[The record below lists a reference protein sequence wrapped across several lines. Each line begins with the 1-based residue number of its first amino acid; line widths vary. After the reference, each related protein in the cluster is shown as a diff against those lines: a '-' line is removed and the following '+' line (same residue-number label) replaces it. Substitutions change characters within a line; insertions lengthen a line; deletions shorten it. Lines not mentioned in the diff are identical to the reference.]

1 MSKSD
6 IALKLLSFGPNGV
19 NIIQVSFF
27 LSIVSLLLFLFCILY
42 SILFVVSISILT
54 IGREGEMV

>member
-1 MSKSD
+1 VSKSD